1 MTLLEEYIMGFLDW
15 LYFLKPEILNLIDT
29 RIESSYFSKAVY
41 FLLLILWVYIFML
54 LFLHS
59 FMFIILISHG

>member
-1 MTLLEEYIMGFLDW
+1 MTLLEEYIMGLMDW
-15 LYFLKPEILNLIDT
+15 LYFLKLKILNLIDT
-29 RIESSYFSKAVY
+29 HIKSSYFSKVVY
-41 FLLLILWVYIFML
+41 FLLLIILVYIFML